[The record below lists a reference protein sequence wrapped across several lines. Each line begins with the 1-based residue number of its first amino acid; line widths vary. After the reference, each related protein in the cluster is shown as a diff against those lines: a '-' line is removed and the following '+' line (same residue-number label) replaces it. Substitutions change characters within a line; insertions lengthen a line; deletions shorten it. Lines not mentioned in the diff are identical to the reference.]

1 MLPFYVWH
9 RLAKK
14 AFYLTS
20 NIKERIQEWS
30 LGNII
35 SCSNSSFLMILKLP
49 ITKSDAPILITCLF
63 KEKKAYLFK
72 RESQVLPLKDPVIL
86 EYLRYFNIVIAPY
99 AFAVVVVF
107 VVVVLFTVYVY
118 YFAPSRNLLNKNNI
132 CVILAF

>member
-1 MLPFYVWH
+1 
-9 RLAKK
+9 
-14 AFYLTS
+14 
-20 NIKERIQEWS
+20 
-30 LGNII
+30 
-35 SCSNSSFLMILKLP
+35 MILKLP

-86 EYLRYFNIVIAPY
+86 EYLRYFNIVMAPY

-107 VVVVLFTVYVY
+107 VVVVLFTVYFY

-132 CVILAF
+132 CVILTL

>member
-1 MLPFYVWH
+1 
-9 RLAKK
+9 
-14 AFYLTS
+14 
-20 NIKERIQEWS
+20 
-30 LGNII
+30 
-35 SCSNSSFLMILKLP
+35 MILKLP

-107 VVVVLFTVYVY
+107 VVVVVLFTFLHFQSKCLCYT
-118 YFAPSRNLLNKNNI
+118 YF
-132 CVILAF
+132 VV